1 MTSIFDCGFSRSAV
15 KEAYKLHRA
24 GDASTMTSRR
34 KEYYD
39 KQFIDCD
46 NSFKMDSY
54 SWKRR
59 SQALASKLFSWKD
72 VTTKEQYF
80 SSFSMTAWEAM
91 PVEEK
96 RKHNRENCV
105 ECETNNCELQELF
118 DVKCNKIKSKQILKE
133 TTNTST
139 PKLTRKRKRNSNI
152 HKVAKY
158 QMQAIEKEFKKKC
171 EDVMSR
177 DGKDL
182 NNLLANRQSYRG
194 YDRDR
199 KDRLL
204 EPYEEAKKRVTK
216 PRRVNWRLYNIDVD
230 SLLNRV
236 KQVEEVCD
244 ALL

>member
-1 MTSIFDCGFSRSAV
+1 
-15 KEAYKLHRA
+15 
-24 GDASTMTSRR
+24 
-34 KEYYD
+34 
-39 KQFIDCD
+39 
-46 NSFKMDSY
+46 
-54 SWKRR
+54 
-59 SQALASKLFSWKD
+59 
-72 VTTKEQYF
+72 
-80 SSFSMTAWEAM
+80 
-91 PVEEK
+91 
-96 RKHNRENCV
+96 
-105 ECETNNCELQELF
+105 
-118 DVKCNKIKSKQILKE
+118 
-133 TTNTST
+133 
-139 PKLTRKRKRNSNI
+139 
-152 HKVAKY
+152 
-158 QMQAIEKEFKKKC
+158 MQDIEKECKKKC